1 MIAIMPWFQLSM
13 ELAALIAGV
22 SMATFPYSN
31 ELNGKIKYIR
41 DYFIT
46 LYFTSLGMQ
55 IPSPTIDPIW
65 KAIIACIIVLM
76 VRWIGIFCVVKIL
89 PGGDNRLAVV
99 ATMNLSEVSEFGLV
113 L

>member
-22 SMATFPYSN
+22 SMATFPYSA

-46 LYFTSLGMQ
+46 LYFVSLGMQ
-55 IPSPTIDPIW
+55 IPTPTFTAIW
-65 KAIIACIIVLM
+65 SAIVIGGIVL
-76 VRWIGIFCVVKIL
+76 VIRWLGMFTIIELIEC
-89 PGGDNRLAVV
+89 DNRLAVI
-99 ATMNLSEVSEFGLV
+99 ATMNLSEVSEF
-113 L
+113 